1 MISSI
6 RTRSCDLAFFPRL
19 LRHSFDSFELFAL
32 DHVEVAKHTL
42 SLTADERL
50 DFLAQAMRHTR
61 RVGEKLAKLIE
72 KPS

>member
-42 SLTADERL
+42 PDERL